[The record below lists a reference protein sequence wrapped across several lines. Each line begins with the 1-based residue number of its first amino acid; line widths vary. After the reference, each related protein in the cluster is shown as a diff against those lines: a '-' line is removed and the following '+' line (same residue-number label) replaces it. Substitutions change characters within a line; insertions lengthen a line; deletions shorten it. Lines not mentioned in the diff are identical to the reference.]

1 MSSSEKPFLQLFL
14 LNNLGTLSIM
24 SEKITL
30 SDIEGS
36 RIITEEFDDG
46 NKIKRTHLKTYVT
59 NFL

>member
-1 MSSSEKPFLQLFL
+1 MSSTEKPFLQLFL

-46 NKIKRTHLKTYVT
+46 IKINKRD
-59 NFL
+59 